1 MEKPTMSFGEYIK
14 KKRMQHSPRITLRQ
28 MAEELNM
35 NLTHLSD
42 IENGRKNPFDKDKID
57 LFCEILDLTE
67 EDKANL
73 FDLAA
78 RDSDSIPMDIADTIM
93 YTDQGDLARK
103 ALRMVNQGKGDVELW
118 KDLIRK
124 MEENG

>member
-1 MEKPTMSFGEYIK
+1 MEKKVKSFGEFIK
-14 KKRMQHSPRITLRQ
+14 EKRMEHSPRYTLKK
-28 MAEELNM
+28 MAEALDM

-57 LFCEILDLTE
+57 KFCQILDLSE
-67 EDKANL
+67 QDKATL

-78 RDSDSIPMDIADTIM
+78 RDSGSVPADIADTIM
-93 YTDQGDLARK
+93 YTDQGDYARV
-103 ALRMVNQGKGDVELW
+103 ALRMVSQGKGDVELW

-124 MEENG
+124 MEEDN

>member
-1 MEKPTMSFGEYIK
+1 MEKKVKSFGEFIK
-14 KKRMQHSPRITLRQ
+14 EKRMEHSPRYTLKK
-28 MAEELNM
+28 MAESLDM

-57 LFCEILDLTE
+57 KFCQILDLSE
-67 EDKANL
+67 QDKATL

-78 RDSDSIPMDIADTIM
+78 RDSGSVPADIADTIM
-93 YTDQGDLARK
+93 YTDQGDYARV
-103 ALRMVNQGKGDVELW
+103 ALRMVSQGKGDVELW

-124 MEENG
+124 MEEDN